1 MTAVETLSAA
11 FNAASIP
18 GEPAALVARREAAH
32 AAFGALGIPN
42 PRREE
47 EWRYTPTRALAKHAF
62 APIDAPGDAGA
73 LVSRETVDGAVARVV
88 FVDGFF
94 DAERS
99 SVDALPAGVQVLR
112 IHDALAQDEAGV
124 LGMLTRERERWANGF
139 AALHDAQFRDGVLID
154 VAADTSAG
162 LVQVLHLASEAS
174 SPRYATATT
183 LVRVARHSTLTVFE
197 SFAGGGGAPLLRTRS
212 FHVDVAEGA
221 KVEHVTLQDESRTSF
236 HIGEGDVQVAGDATY
251 ASAVL
256 SLGSALA
263 RDTLLTRVHGTGA
276 HVALTA
282 LYAPVDG
289 QTIDHHTAIDHRAQ
303 GTTSDQLYKGVLDGS
318 GHGVFNGKI
327 FVRQAAQQTA
337 AEQMNR
343 NLMLSRDAR
352 IDTKPQL
359 EIFAD
364 DVRCT
369 HGATIGQLD
378 TDEMFYMVS
387 RAIPPDTAR
396 RLLIQGFADETL
408 ERVTHDGLR
417 AHLSERFASRRS

>member
-1 MTAVETLSAA
+1 MTAVDTLSAA
-11 FNAASIP
+11 FSAAAYAN
-18 GEPAALVARREAAH
+18 EPDALVARRKAAH
-32 AAFGALGIPN
+32 DAFGALGIPN
-42 PRREE
+42 PRRDE
-47 EWRYTPTRALAKHAF
+47 EWKYTPTRALAKHAF
-62 APIDAPGDAGA
+62 AASDAPGDVSA
-73 LVSRETVDGAVARVV
+73 LLAQETLDGAVARVV
-88 FVDGFF
+88 FVDGHF
-94 DAERS
+94 DAARS
-99 SVDALPAGVQVLR
+99 SIDGLATGLQVSRL
-112 IHDALAQDEAGV
+112 HDALARDEAGV
-124 LGMLTRERERWANGF
+124 LGMMSRERESWANGF
-139 AALHDAQFRDGVLID
+139 SALHDAQFQDGVVID

-162 LVQVLHLASEAS
+162 LVHVLHLASES
-174 SPRYATATT
+174 SAPRHATATT
-183 LVRVARHSTLTVFE
+183 LVRVGAHSTLTLFE
-197 SFAGGGGAPLLRTRS
+197 TFAGGGGAPLLRTRA
-212 FHVDVAEGA
+212 FHVDVAAGA
-221 KVEHVTLQDESRTSF
+221 RLEHVTLQDEARNAY
-236 HIGEGDVQVAGDATY
+236 HVGEGDAHVAKDATY

-263 RDTLLTRVHGTGA
+263 RDTLLTRIHETGA

-282 LYAPVDG
+282 LYAPLDG

-303 GTTSDQLYKGVLDGS
+303 GTTSDQLYKGVLDGA

-378 TDEMFYMVS
+378 NDEMFYMLS

-396 RLLIQGFADETL
+396 RLLIHGFADETL
-408 ERVTHDGLR
+408 ERVEHEGLR
-417 AHLSERFASRRS
+417 AHLSERFAARRS